1 MFYAFNARYW
11 SVAGVG
17 ELSSSSCS
25 FLRVHQYVSNTNVIN
40 AVCGEAAFGGP
51 STLEKQV

>member
-1 MFYAFNARYW
+1 MPLMLIL

-17 ELSSSSCS
+17 ELNSSSWS
-25 FLRVHQYVSNTNVIN
+25 FLRVHQHLSNINVIN
-40 AVCGEAAFGGP
+40 AVCGQAAFGGP